1 MTLDIFGRNIIQ
13 FIVLIVLQVLII
25 NNINIGAWGITP
37 FFFILFIL
45 LLPFNTPN
53 WVLIVTAFLLGII
66 VDIFS
71 DTLGLNASAAVM
83 MAFARP
89 LVLNVISLR
98 ETYDTAMRPR
108 VHYFGLEW
116 FLKYSFSL
124 TFIHQLMYYWVDAW
138 SFSAIFIV
146 FMKAI
151 LGALI
156 TTIFIVLS
164 QFLIFRK

>member
-13 FIVLIVLQVLII
+13 FVVLIVLQVLII

-53 WVLIVTAFLLGII
+53 WVLIVTAFLLGIV
-66 VDIFS
+66 VDVFS

-89 LVLNVISLR
+89 LVLNAISLR
-98 ETYDTAMRPR
+98 ETYDTAMYPK

-116 FLKYSFSL
+116 FLKYSLSL
-124 TFIHQLMYYWVDAW
+124 TFIHQLMYYLVDAW

-146 FMKAI
+146 LMKAI
-151 LGALI
+151 LGTLI